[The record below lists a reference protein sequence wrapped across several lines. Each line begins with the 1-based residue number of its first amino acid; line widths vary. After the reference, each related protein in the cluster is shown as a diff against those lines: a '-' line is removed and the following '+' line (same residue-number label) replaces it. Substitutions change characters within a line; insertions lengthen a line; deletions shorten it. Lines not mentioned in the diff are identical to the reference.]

1 MDRAGSEIDRES
13 RVRKNNNERW
23 VLLLLA
29 AVLTGP
35 AHAGDEAGV
44 PERDVILPGVS
55 IGEEPGDGTADDEY
69 EFDPKVPLW
78 GRYTIE
84 RLTPAHDSV
93 SRWVDNTARNI
104 DNFFGT
110 EESYRVHND
119 SYLRISQ
126 EFSWEE
132 SDGFSQDL
140 GVRFRL
146 DLPTATER
154 LRVIFESDPEE
165 SEGTLE
171 EQGAGTVRRTQP
183 ESSRSVLGLGSF
195 LGRDKRESWDANVN
209 AGVRL
214 RFPLNPYVRFTAER
228 LWDIGEGPW
237 MLESNNRVSWFND
250 DGYFARTRWDVG
262 RPFGQRDHLRFIT
275 TFQWREEEDEL
286 EFYEAVEWNRILGPR
301 SVVRYAGVAV
311 GRSGS
316 RPRAETFYLLADYRR
331 NIHREILFLDL
342 VPELHFPREADF
354 DPRWM
359 MTVRL
364 ELYFRGQVVQRGGRA
379 ASIHERPYES
389 PWRQASMAKDRARP

>member
-1 MDRAGSEIDRES
+1 MVRQEGRE
-13 RVRKNNNERW
+13 RQDNNAR
-23 VLLLLA
+23 LLTWLLA
-29 AVLTGP
+29 AALTGAVQAADVTP
-35 AHAGDEAGV
+35 V
-44 PERDVILPGVS
+44 PEQYSSRSGLSV
-55 IGEEPGDGTADDEY
+55 GEEPREKPDKDADDDGY
-69 EFDPKVPLW
+69 ELDPKVPPW

-84 RLTPAHDSV
+84 RLMPAYDNI

-140 GVRFRL
+140 GFRFRL
-146 DLPTATER
+146 DMPTATER

-171 EQGAGTVRRTQP
+171 EQGPGTVRRTQP
-183 ESSRSVLGLGSF
+183 ERSRSVLGLGRF
-195 LGRDKRESWDANVN
+195 LGRDKRQRWDANVN

-214 RFPLNPYVRFTAER
+214 RFPLNPYVRFTTER
-228 LWDIGEGPW
+228 LWSLSDGPW

-250 DGYFARTRWDVG
+250 DGYFARSRWDVG
-262 RPFGQRDHLRFIT
+262 RPFSQRDHLRFIT
-275 TFQWREEEDEL
+275 TFQWREKEDEL
-286 EFYEAVEWNRILGPR
+286 EFYEAAEWNRILGPR

-311 GRSGS
+311 GRSS
-316 RPRAETFYLLADYRR
+316 RMRAEDFYLLADYRR
-331 NIHREILFLDL
+331 NIHRETLFLDL
-342 VPELHFPREADF
+342 VPELHFPREANF

-364 ELYFRGQVVQRGGRA
+364 ELYFRGQLIQRHGRA
-379 ASIHERPYES
+379 SSVYEKPNES
-389 PWRQASMAKDRARP
+389 PWRQAALAKERARP